1 MGQLSPRKA
10 LSTSHPNRGFWVVA
24 GKSPQPIIEITV
36 HQVLQSPRYPDGL
49 KWGLICF
56 DRKSKKRVL
65 FDNHHPKGPHRHL
78 NEQELPY
85 TFVDLNKLVEDFKET
100 VLNHMGVRL

>member
-1 MGQLSPRKA
+1 MKA
-10 LSTSHPNRGFWVVA
+10 SLVRYEKFIVRRRY
-24 GKSPQPIIEITV
+24 IIEITV

-65 FDNHHPKGPHRHL
+65 FDNHHPKGPHFHL
-78 NEQELPY
+78 NEQESAY
-85 TFVDLNKLVEDFKET
+85 TFVDLDKLVEDFKET